1 MKIYKNI
8 VCTIFV
14 NVNIALNVH
23 SYDENYSFILE
34 FVKRCIICGS
44 LNYKMQDIYYH
55 IVITPVLL
63 SLKQERLSLS

>member
-14 NVNIALNVH
+14 NGHIALNVH
-23 SYDENYSFILE
+23 SYEENYSFILE

-44 LNYKMQDIYYH
+44 KMQDIYH
-55 IVITPVLL
+55 IVIAPVLL
-63 SLKQERLSLS
+63 SLK

>member
-34 FVKRCIICGS
+34 FVKRCIIFGS

-63 SLKQERLSLS
+63 SLK